1 MKKPEDYL
9 IDQFTNYIIKD
20 PVKNSKQAITLFNR
34 LGFFQ
39 KHKQVIDGV
48 FKQLEDPQN
57 PWYKFAQN
65 FNTELNENA
74 RKKLVANLL
83 LRGLASK
90 NTREKRR
97 AQNLQSPYAILMDPT
112 SACNLD
118 CTGCWAKDYSKTDS
132 MSFELLDRIITEGKE
147 IGIYFYLYSGG
158 EPLMRKKD
166 IISLCEKHND
176 CYFMSFTNATLIDDA
191 FAAEVARV
199 GNYAPAI
206 SIEGFEKETDF
217 RRGEGVYKKAINAM
231 RLMRKHGNLFGY
243 STAYHRLN
251 TEVVGSEDF
260 INSMQHEGC
269 HFGWY
274 FTYMPVGS
282 DAQASLVVTPE
293 QRKFMYHS
301 LRTLRKKT
309 PMFILDFWND
319 GEFVNGCVAGGRQY
333 LHINARGD
341 VEPCAFIHYSNVNI
355 RNMSLQE
362 ALKQPLFEQY
372 RINQPFNN
380 NHLRPCPALDNP
392 HKLREMVQKSKATAT
407 QLNDHGSAE
416 EFTAK
421 CEEHAEGWA
430 KVADVLQKNKK
441 RNGSKVSE
449 PVLAEEHV

>member
-9 IDQFTNYIIKD
+9 INQFTNFIVKD
-20 PVKNSKQAITLFNR
+20 PVKNTKKTITLFNR

-48 FKQLEDPQN
+48 FKQLEDPGN
-57 PWYKFAQN
+57 PWYQFAQN
-65 FNTELNENA
+65 FNSELNENA
-74 RKKLVANLL
+74 RKKLISNLL
-83 LRGLASK
+83 LRGLTSK

-112 SACNLD
+112 SACNLN

-132 MSFELLDRIITEGKE
+132 MSIDLLDRIITEGKE

-251 TEVVGSEDF
+251 TEVVGSEEF
-260 INSMQHEGC
+260 
-269 HFGWY
+269 W
-274 FTYMPVGS
+274 
-282 DAQASLVVTPE
+282 VVFYIHACR
-293 QRKFMYHS
+293 QRCAGQPCGYS
-301 LRTLRKKT
+301 RTKEIYV
-309 PMFILDFWND
+309 P
-319 GEFVNGCVAGGRQY
+319 
-333 LHINARGD
+333 
-341 VEPCAFIHYSNVNI
+341 
-355 RNMSLQE
+355 
-362 ALKQPLFEQY
+362 
-372 RINQPFNN
+372 
-380 NHLRPCPALDNP
+380 
-392 HKLREMVQKSKATAT
+392 
-407 QLNDHGSAE
+407 
-416 EFTAK
+416 
-421 CEEHAEGWA
+421 
-430 KVADVLQKNKK
+430 
-441 RNGSKVSE
+441 
-449 PVLAEEHV
+449 